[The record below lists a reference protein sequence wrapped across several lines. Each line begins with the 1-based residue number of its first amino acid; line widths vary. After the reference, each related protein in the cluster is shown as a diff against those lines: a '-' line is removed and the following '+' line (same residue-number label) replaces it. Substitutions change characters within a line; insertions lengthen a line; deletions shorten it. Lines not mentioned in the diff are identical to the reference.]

1 LGLSSFSE
9 ETRAFFFGRDDET
22 AELGRRVQRKLLTV
36 LFGQSGLGKTSMLR
50 AGLVPRLRPE
60 GYCPIYVRIDYSS
73 GSPAPGEQIK
83 EAVRDAT
90 EGAGTWSKPGT
101 ARTGESLWEFFH
113 HRDDVLADAS
123 GRVLTPLLIFDQFE
137 EVFTLAQTDDTGR
150 ARARAFLG
158 ELANLVENR
167 APSAIEDDEASA
179 ERFDFS
185 RADYRVL
192 IALREDY
199 LAHLEGLRDLMPSV
213 TQNRVRL
220 TRMTG
225 GPALEAVIRP
235 GAGLVSDEVARQIVR
250 FVSGASDLAT
260 AEVEPSL
267 LSLVCRELNEVRIAK
282 GEPEISAD
290 LLAGSRESILGEF
303 YERSL
308 ADQPAGVRHFIED
321 VLLTDSGYRE
331 SVAEERVCKAFA
343 GAGAP
348 NAATQL
354 VDRRLLRIE
363 ERLDVRRVELT
374 HDVLCGVVRAS
385 RDSRREREAK
395 ERAERELAATR
406 AKEESTRQALRRART
421 VAASCAVL
429 ALVAVG
435 SAIFGYLN
443 LQKAHAR
450 HTRELADTARA
461 QAEGLVSYMMQDLA
475 PSLEQ
480 YGRVALLT
488 KLSDQAVHYFDELPP
503 ELKGPASLSNGAEAL
518 ALASHI
524 KSLSGDKAGSDQAQA
539 RSIATW
545 EQAVAAAPG
554 DSRPALG
561 LALEK
566 FVVGT
571 DERLSSSEQ
580 EKRQREAI
588 DELRHLH
595 QNHPEDR
602 EITRQLASCLTGFG
616 FQVGYAWGHAAEEV
630 AVAEEALGL
639 LDGLLATDP
648 KSPILLASRISALQA
663 RADGT
668 QFIGNKSKAIEYS
681 EAALAFA
688 EKALQSDPGN
698 LALIAAAAHCGNN
711 LSYRTSEVNDER
723 SLEGERIARA
733 HWQTL
738 SQLDPNNAEY
748 RKQFVWSHLMESNYW
763 IKTGRLAPMRH
774 AYEEFDTLL
783 ESVDRDRE
791 ANEVFAW
798 NTARLAKLEADT
810 GHPERARERLAEM
823 RDRYRTWVAKL
834 PPADA
839 AGWVAQA
846 EPLGSASD
854 VFISLHDW
862 PELEHIATQT
872 FAVLDDA
879 VRQDPKNLPARL
891 YRIGSRSWI
900 ALVRV
905 RTGHAA
911 EAVALLEPLPAQIVA
926 VPTEPGD
933 VEFRQ
938 TVTDGVANLLGEA
951 LLETGAVARAHSVLE
966 GCLRSRETAV
976 ARQPINWG
984 YQAGLA
990 ETCTLLARTFDSAKP
1005 EEAARRKKL
1014 LDCAAAILAKGET
1027 EGQLTIDNKELQ
1039 AKVAALRGAE
1049 ESTAGNAKRTENKP

>member
-1 LGLSSFSE
+1 
-9 ETRAFFFGRDDET
+9 
-22 AELGRRVQRKLLTV
+22 
-36 LFGQSGLGKTSMLR
+36 
-50 AGLVPRLRPE
+50 
-60 GYCPIYVRIDYSS
+60 
-73 GSPAPGEQIK
+73 
-83 EAVRDAT
+83 
-90 EGAGTWSKPGT
+90 
-101 ARTGESLWEFFH
+101 
-113 HRDDVLADAS
+113 
-123 GRVLTPLLIFDQFE
+123 
-137 EVFTLAQTDDTGR
+137 
-150 ARARAFLG
+150 
-158 ELANLVENR
+158 
-167 APSAIEDDEASA
+167 
-179 ERFDFS
+179 
-185 RADYRVL
+185 
-192 IALREDY
+192 
-199 LAHLEGLRDLMPSV
+199 
-213 TQNRVRL
+213 
-220 TRMTG
+220 MTG

-260 AEVEPSL
+260 AEIEPSL

-282 GEPEISAD
+282 REPEISAD

-331 SVAEERVCKAFA
+331 SVAEERVRKAFA

-395 ERAERELAATR
+395 ERAERELADTR
-406 AKEESTRQALRRART
+406 AKEESTRRALRRART
-421 VAASCAVL
+421 VAAGCAVL
-429 ALVAVG
+429 ALVAIG

-443 LQKAHAR
+443 LQKARAAEASAR
-450 HTRELADTARA
+450 HTRELADTART

-480 YGRVALLT
+480 YGRVALLAT
-488 KLSDQAVHYFDELPP
+488 LADQAVHYFNKLPL
-503 ELKGPASLSNGAEAL
+503 ELKGAASLSNGAEAL

-524 KSLSGDKAGSDQAQA
+524 KSLAGDKAGSDQAKA
-539 RSIATW
+539 RALATW

-668 QFIGNKSKAIEYS
+668 QFTGNKSKAIEYS

-711 LSYRTSEVNDER
+711 LSYRASEVNDER

-748 RKQFVWSHLMESNYW
+748 RRQFVWSHLMESNYW

-798 NTARLAKLEADT
+798 NTARLAQLEADT
-810 GHPERARERLAEM
+810 GHPERARERLAQM
-823 RDRYRTWVAKL
+823 RDRFRAYVAKL

-839 AGWVAQA
+839 AGWGARA
-846 EPLGSASD
+846 EPLGFEGL
-854 VFISLHDW
+854 VLVSLHDW
-862 PELEHIATQT
+862 AELDRVARQLV
-872 FAVLDDA
+872 AVYDDA
-879 VRQDPKNLPARL
+879 IRQTPNAAWIMQARL
-891 YRIGSRSWI
+891 YRIGAQAWI
-900 ALVRV
+900 ALARL

-911 EAVALLEPLPAQIVA
+911 EAVTILEPLSAQLAA
-926 VPTEPGD
+926 VPQDPNW
-933 VEFRQ
+933 VEHRQ
-938 TVTDGVANLLGEA
+938 EVTDFVSTTLGEA
-951 LLETGAVARAHSVLE
+951 LLEMGDRVRARSVLE
-966 GCLRSRETAV
+966 DCLQSREAGR
-976 ARQPINWG
+976 ARQPNNWW

-1005 EEAARRKKL
+1005 EEAVRRKEL
-1014 LDCAAAILAKGET
+1014 LDHAAAILAKGEA
-1027 EGQLTIDNKELQ
+1027 EGQLTNDNKELQ
-1039 AKVAALRGAE
+1039 AKVAVLLAP
-1049 ESTAGNAKRTENKP
+1049 KD